1 MNWEHRAHNVLD
13 HKPEEPKSFWVARK
27 EEQDWFVLDLGMPIN
42 FNAVELANTW
52 TPPDYHGTTNEFKYA
67 ACRFQEKF

>member
-1 MNWEHRAHNVLD
+1 M
-13 HKPEEPKSFWVARK
+13 ARK
-27 EEQDWFVLDLGMPIN
+27 EEQDWFVLDLGMPMN
-42 FNAVELANTW
+42 FDAVKLANTW